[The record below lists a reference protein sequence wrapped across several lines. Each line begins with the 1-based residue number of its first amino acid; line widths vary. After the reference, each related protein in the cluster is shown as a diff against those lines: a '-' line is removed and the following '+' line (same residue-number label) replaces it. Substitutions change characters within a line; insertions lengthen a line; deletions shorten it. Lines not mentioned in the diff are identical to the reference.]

1 MPSVAA
7 LSPAVAK
14 LKAEYQ
20 RLYGKPAS
28 GPQRN
33 QTGWL
38 KQKIA
43 DKQAVSASVQV
54 SPADDAPSE
63 AEAVPNKIAEI
74 DNFLRDC
81 PVQFHA
87 DKLEEKAL
95 RLKNYEISKVKNA
108 KAGVVKRLEVSVRG
122 ASRNLAEARLPYSD
136 LKRNSALGKA
146 MLDAIAPFAKEE
158 GFVQDAE
165 QAMKTLLAYR
175 CASIEAA
182 AVKAKHAEQQAEL
195 QQMELDFKE
204 RELRADQLAASV
216 AGSMQQID
224 LEQPKPR
231 GRPRLRRAST
241 MSLGVDEGEAFSTAE
256 DAAAAAAAAMSGLAG
271 AENFD
276 SERDQYSQTITF
288 GGSDEEGEE
297 Y

>member
-1 MPSVAA
+1 MPSAAA

-74 DNFLRDC
+74 DTFLTSC

-87 DKLEEKAL
+87 DKLEERSL
-95 RLKNYEISKVKNA
+95 RVQNYNISKVKNA
-108 KAGVVKRLEVSVRG
+108 KAGYVKRLEGGVRT
-122 ASRNLAEARLPYSD
+122 ASRNLASARLPYSE
-136 LKRNSALGKA
+136 LKRTALGKA
-146 MLDAIAPFAKEE
+146 MLEAIAPFAKDDD
-158 GFVQDAE
+158 FISNVKSAAD
-165 QAMKTLLAYR
+165 TLTDYR
-175 CASIEAA
+175 VASIEAA
-182 AVKAKHAEQQAEL
+182 AAKAKHALEQQQL
-195 QQMELDFKE
+195 LDMESEFQV
-204 RELRADQLAASV
+204 RARRADELSASVAASV
-216 AGSMQQID
+216 RQME

-231 GRPRLRRAST
+231 GRPPLRRAST
-241 MSLGVDEGEAFSTAE
+241 ISLGFDGEEAFSSAE
-256 DAAAAAAAAMSGLAG
+256 EAAAAMANLTG
-271 AENFD
+271 AENLD
-276 SERDQYSQTITF
+276 SERDKFSQTMTF
-288 GGSDEEGEE
+288 GDSDNDSDEEGEE

>member
-1 MPSVAA
+1 MHSPAA

-33 QTGWL
+33 HTGWL

-54 SPADDAPSE
+54 SPVDDAPSE

-87 DKLEEKAL
+87 YKLEEKTL

-108 KAGVVKRLEVSVRG
+108 KAGVEWR
-122 ASRNLAEARLPYSD
+122 RN
-136 LKRNSALGKA
+136 
-146 MLDAIAPFAKEE
+146 
-158 GFVQDAE
+158 
-165 QAMKTLLAYR
+165 
-175 CASIEAA
+175 
-182 AVKAKHAEQQAEL
+182 
-195 QQMELDFKE
+195 
-204 RELRADQLAASV
+204 
-216 AGSMQQID
+216 
-224 LEQPKPR
+224 
-231 GRPRLRRAST
+231 
-241 MSLGVDEGEAFSTAE
+241 FSF
-256 DAAAAAAAAMSGLAG
+256 GLA
-271 AENFD
+271 
-276 SERDQYSQTITF
+276 RRLHLV
-288 GGSDEEGEE
+288 
-297 Y
+297 